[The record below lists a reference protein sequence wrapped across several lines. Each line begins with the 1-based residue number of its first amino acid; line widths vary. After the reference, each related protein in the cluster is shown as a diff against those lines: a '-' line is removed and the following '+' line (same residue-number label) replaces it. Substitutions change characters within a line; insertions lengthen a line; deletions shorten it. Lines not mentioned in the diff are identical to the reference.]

1 MTQENLRQLAK
12 QGNPKALATIINQ
25 SLKPKSVTAKVGLK
39 DDCLQVLLESAE
51 IPNQQAMVSFIRNG
65 LTRLEVE
72 SIRTVKVYGRKL
84 GEELPAWNQSFE
96 MMPEVE
102 TPSIPEPMGLEAPL
116 SPQEIELETPSS
128 TQEDYEDIYAH
139 QTARNTSR
147 PISSKVDTPS
157 STRQS
162 DRKNLRSTPAMSQS
176 QNSSQTSGFLSVGNV
191 VSAGLRIY
199 RDRFKLYL
207 GLAFKA
213 LLWSFVPIYGWAK
226 NFQIQAMI
234 SRHVFQ
240 DLTNQPESLATTR
253 TQLAPQ
259 FWSFWVAQ
267 ILIALIA
274 FAVNIA
280 LTIVSVIIIG
290 ILTVV
295 LGGTS
300 SSEGSLLIA
309 LIQNIINLITLAI
322 YLWFYCHFFIA
333 ELPLAIERDV
343 NSTSCISRSW
353 QLTKGLALRVLIIVL
368 VAVVI
373 TAPIVLLALSPV
385 FFMISSLITSFSP
398 EALVSTI
405 ISIIFWG
412 LILITVGNALMMPF
426 WQAIKAVIYYDLRSR
441 REGLGLQVR
450 DSHSR

>member
-1 MTQENLRQLAK
+1 
-12 QGNPKALATIINQ
+12 
-25 SLKPKSVTAKVGLK
+25 
-39 DDCLQVLLESAE
+39 
-51 IPNQQAMVSFIRNG
+51 MVSFIRNG

-72 SIRTVKVYGRKL
+72 SIRRVKVYGRKL
-84 GEELPAWNQSFE
+84 GEESPAWNQSFE
-96 MMPEVE
+96 MMPQVE
-102 TPSIPEPMGLEAPL
+102 IPSIPEP
-116 SPQEIELETPSS
+116 IELETPSS
-128 TQEDYEDIYAH
+128 TQEDYQDLYGY
-139 QTARNTSR
+139 QTARNK
-147 PISSKVDTPS
+147 PSSIPSQVETPS

-162 DRKNLRSTPAMSQS
+162 DRKNLRSSPVTSQS
-176 QNSSQTSGFLSVGNV
+176 QNSSQTSEFLSVGNV

-295 LGGTS
+295 LGVTS
-300 SSEGSLLIA
+300 SSEGSLLIP

-322 YLWFYCHFFIA
+322 YLWFYSHFFIA
-333 ELPLAIERDV
+333 ELPLAIERNV
-343 NSTSCISRSW
+343 TSTSCIRRSW
-353 QLTKGLALRVLIIVL
+353 ELTRGLAFRVQVILL
-368 VAVVI
+368 VAGLI
-373 TAPIVLLALSPV
+373 TAPIVLLALFPV
-385 FFMISSLITSFSP
+385 FLMMSSLITSFSS
-398 EALVSTI
+398 EALVLTI

-412 LILITVGNALMMPF
+412 LILITVGNTIMMPF

>member
-25 SLKPKSVTAKVGLK
+25 SLKPKGITAKVGLK

-51 IPNQQAMVSFIRNG
+51 IPDRQAMVSFIRNG

-72 SIRTVKVYGRKL
+72 SIRRVKVYGRKL
-84 GEELPAWNQSFE
+84 GEESPAWNQSFE
-96 MMPEVE
+96 MMPQVE
-102 TPSIPEPMGLEAPL
+102 TPSIPEP
-116 SPQEIELETPSS
+116 IELETPSS
-128 TQEDYEDIYAH
+128 TQEDYQDLYGY
-139 QTARNTSR
+139 QTARNK
-147 PISSKVDTPS
+147 PSSIPSQVETPS

-162 DRKNLRSTPAMSQS
+162 DRKNLRSSPVTSQS
-176 QNSSQTSGFLSVGNV
+176 QNSSQTSEFLSVGNV

-226 NFQIQAMI
+226 NFQIQGII

-295 LGGTS
+295 LGVTS
-300 SSEGSLLIA
+300 SSEGSLLIP

-322 YLWFYCHFFIA
+322 YLWFYSHFFIA
-333 ELPLAIERDV
+333 ELPLAIERNV
-343 NSTSCISRSW
+343 TSTSCIRRSW
-353 QLTKGLALRVLIIVL
+353 ELTRGLAFRVQVILL
-368 VAVVI
+368 VAGLI
-373 TAPIVLLALSPV
+373 TAPIVLLALFPV
-385 FFMISSLITSFSP
+385 FLMMSSLITSFSS
-398 EALVSTI
+398 EALVLTI

-412 LILITVGNALMMPF
+412 LILITVGNTIMMPF

>member
-1 MTQENLRQLAK
+1 
-12 QGNPKALATIINQ
+12 
-25 SLKPKSVTAKVGLK
+25 
-39 DDCLQVLLESAE
+39 
-51 IPNQQAMVSFIRNG
+51 MVSFIRNG

-72 SIRTVKVYGRKL
+72 SIRRVKVYGRKL
-84 GEELPAWNQSFE
+84 GEESPAWNQSFE
-96 MMPEVE
+96 MMPQVE
-102 TPSIPEPMGLEAPL
+102 TPSIPEP
-116 SPQEIELETPSS
+116 IELETPSN
-128 TQEDYEDIYAH
+128 TQEDYQDLYGY

-162 DRKNLRSTPAMSQS
+162 DRKNLRSSPVTSQS
-176 QNSSQTSGFLSVGNV
+176 QNSSQTSEFLSVGNV

-226 NFQIQAMI
+226 NFQIQGII

-295 LGGTS
+295 LGVTS
-300 SSEGSLLIA
+300 SSEGSLLIP

-322 YLWFYCHFFIA
+322 YLWFYSHFFIA
-333 ELPLAIERDV
+333 ELPLAIERNV
-343 NSTSCISRSW
+343 TSTSCIRRSW
-353 QLTKGLALRVLIIVL
+353 ELTRGLAFRVQVILL
-368 VAVVI
+368 VAGLI
-373 TAPIVLLALSPV
+373 TAPIVLLALFPV
-385 FFMISSLITSFSP
+385 FLMMSSLITSFSS
-398 EALVSTI
+398 EALVLTI

-412 LILITVGNALMMPF
+412 LILITVGNTIMMPF

>member
-25 SLKPKSVTAKVGLK
+25 SLKPKSITAKVGLK
-39 DDCLQVLLESAE
+39 DDCLQVLLESAQ

-65 LTRLEVE
+65 LTKLEVE

-96 MMPEVE
+96 MMPQVE
-102 TPSIPEPMGLEAPL
+102 IPSIPEP
-116 SPQEIELETPSS
+116 IELETPSS
-128 TQEDYEDIYAH
+128 TQEDYQDLYGY
-139 QTARNTSR
+139 QTARNK
-147 PISSKVDTPS
+147 PSSIPSQVETPS

-162 DRKNLRSTPAMSQS
+162 DRKNLRSSPVTSQS
-176 QNSSQTSGFLSVGNV
+176 QNSSQTSEFLSVGNV

-226 NFQIQAMI
+226 NFQIQGII

-295 LGGTS
+295 LGVTS
-300 SSEGSLLIA
+300 SSEGSLLIP

-322 YLWFYCHFFIA
+322 YLWFYSHFFIA
-333 ELPLAIERDV
+333 ELPLAIERNV
-343 NSTSCISRSW
+343 TSTSCIRRSW
-353 QLTKGLALRVLIIVL
+353 ELTRGLAFRVQVILL
-368 VAVVI
+368 VAGLI
-373 TAPIVLLALSPV
+373 TAPIVLLALFPV
-385 FFMISSLITSFSP
+385 FLMMSSLITSFSS
-398 EALVSTI
+398 EALVLTI

-412 LILITVGNALMMPF
+412 LILITVGNTIMMPF

>member
-96 MMPEVE
+96 MMPQVE
-102 TPSIPEPMGLEAPL
+102 IPSIPEP
-116 SPQEIELETPSS
+116 IELETPSS
-128 TQEDYEDIYAH
+128 TQEDYQDLYGY
-139 QTARNTSR
+139 QTARNK
-147 PISSKVDTPS
+147 PSSIPSQVETPS

-162 DRKNLRSTPAMSQS
+162 DRKNLRSSPVTSQS
-176 QNSSQTSGFLSVGNV
+176 QNSSQTSEFLSVGNV

-226 NFQIQAMI
+226 NFQIQGII

-295 LGGTS
+295 LGVTS
-300 SSEGSLLIA
+300 SSEGSLLIP

-322 YLWFYCHFFIA
+322 YLWFYSHFFIA
-333 ELPLAIERDV
+333 ELPLAIERNV
-343 NSTSCISRSW
+343 TSTSCIRRSW
-353 QLTKGLALRVLIIVL
+353 ELTRGLAFRVQVILL
-368 VAVVI
+368 VAGLI
-373 TAPIVLLALSPV
+373 TAPIVLLALFPV
-385 FFMISSLITSFSP
+385 FLMMSSLITSFSS
-398 EALVSTI
+398 EALVLTI

-412 LILITVGNALMMPF
+412 LILITVGNTIMMPF

>member
-51 IPNQQAMVSFIRNG
+51 IPDRQAMVSFIRNG

-72 SIRTVKVYGRKL
+72 SIRRVKVYGRKL
-84 GEELPAWNQSFE
+84 GEESPAWNQSFE
-96 MMPEVE
+96 MMPQVE
-102 TPSIPEPMGLEAPL
+102 TPSIPEP
-116 SPQEIELETPSS
+116 IELETPSS
-128 TQEDYEDIYAH
+128 TQEDYQDLYGY
-139 QTARNTSR
+139 QTARNK
-147 PISSKVDTPS
+147 PSSIPSQVETPS

-162 DRKNLRSTPAMSQS
+162 DRKNLRSSPVTSQS
-176 QNSSQTSGFLSVGNV
+176 QNSSQTSEFLSVGNV

-226 NFQIQAMI
+226 NFQIQGII

-295 LGGTS
+295 LGVTS
-300 SSEGSLLIA
+300 SSEGSLLIP

-322 YLWFYCHFFIA
+322 YLWFYSHFFIA
-333 ELPLAIERDV
+333 ELPLAIERNV
-343 NSTSCISRSW
+343 TSTSCIRRSW
-353 QLTKGLALRVLIIVL
+353 ELTRGLAFRVQVILL
-368 VAVVI
+368 VAGLI
-373 TAPIVLLALSPV
+373 TAPIVLLALFPV
-385 FFMISSLITSFSP
+385 FLMMSSLITSFSS
-398 EALVSTI
+398 EALVLTI

-412 LILITVGNALMMPF
+412 LILITVGNTIMMPF

>member
-25 SLKPKSVTAKVGLK
+25 SLKPKSITAKVGLK
-39 DDCLQVLLESAE
+39 DDCLQVLLESAQ

-72 SIRTVKVYGRKL
+72 SIRRVKVYGRKL
-84 GEELPAWNQSFE
+84 GEESPAWNQSFE
-96 MMPEVE
+96 MMPQVE
-102 TPSIPEPMGLEAPL
+102 TPSIPEP
-116 SPQEIELETPSS
+116 IELETPSS
-128 TQEDYEDIYAH
+128 TQEDYQDLYGY
-139 QTARNTSR
+139 QTARNK
-147 PISSKVDTPS
+147 PSSIPSQVETPS

-162 DRKNLRSTPAMSQS
+162 DRKNLRSSPVTSQS
-176 QNSSQTSGFLSVGNV
+176 QNSSQTSEFLSVGNV

-226 NFQIQAMI
+226 NFQIQGII

-295 LGGTS
+295 LGVTS
-300 SSEGSLLIA
+300 SSEGSLLIP

-322 YLWFYCHFFIA
+322 YLWFYSHFFIA
-333 ELPLAIERDV
+333 ELPLAIERNV
-343 NSTSCISRSW
+343 TSTSCIRRSW
-353 QLTKGLALRVLIIVL
+353 ELTRGLAFRVQVILL
-368 VAVVI
+368 VAGLI
-373 TAPIVLLALSPV
+373 TAPIVLLALFPV
-385 FFMISSLITSFSP
+385 FLMMSSLITSFSS
-398 EALVSTI
+398 EALVLTI

-412 LILITVGNALMMPF
+412 LILITVGNTIMMPF

>member
-25 SLKPKSVTAKVGLK
+25 SLKPKGITAKVGLK

-51 IPNQQAMVSFIRNG
+51 IPERQAMVSFIRNG

-72 SIRTVKVYGRKL
+72 SIRRVKVYGRKL
-84 GEELPAWNQSFE
+84 GEESPAWNQSFE
-96 MMPEVE
+96 MMPQVE
-102 TPSIPEPMGLEAPL
+102 IPSIPEP
-116 SPQEIELETPSS
+116 IELETPSS
-128 TQEDYEDIYAH
+128 TQEDYQDLYGY
-139 QTARNTSR
+139 QTARNK
-147 PISSKVDTPS
+147 PSSIPSQVETPS

-162 DRKNLRSTPAMSQS
+162 DRKNLRSSPVTSQS
-176 QNSSQTSGFLSVGNV
+176 QNSSQTSEFLSVGNV

-226 NFQIQAMI
+226 NFQIQGII

-295 LGGTS
+295 LGVTS
-300 SSEGSLLIA
+300 SSEGSLLIP

-322 YLWFYCHFFIA
+322 YLWFYSHFFIA
-333 ELPLAIERDV
+333 ELPLAIERNV
-343 NSTSCISRSW
+343 TSTSCIRRSW
-353 QLTKGLALRVLIIVL
+353 ELTRGLAFRVQVILL
-368 VAVVI
+368 VAGLI
-373 TAPIVLLALSPV
+373 TAPIVLLALFPV
-385 FFMISSLITSFSP
+385 FLMMSSLITSFSS
-398 EALVSTI
+398 EALVLTI

-412 LILITVGNALMMPF
+412 LILITVGNTIMMPF